1 MERRT
6 CYQIVLLIAFVIL
19 ITSIPDLLASRDIDK
34 EIKTKFGKL
43 LTEEFG
49 CVDCHTP
56 KIVIN
61 NQVLIDENRM
71 FSGHQQDNILP
82 EFPPELVAP
91 GKWKGLYTADMTAWG
106 GPWGISYA
114 ANLTP
119 DKKTGIGNLSEENFI
134 SILGLGIHSTL
145 SRKIMPPMPWNE
157 ISRLNKQE
165 LGAIYLYLKTIKPIK
180 NKVPEAV
187 PLYNHEQP
195 VNK

>member
-1 MERRT
+1 MKRRT
-6 CYQIVLLIAFVIL
+6 CYQIVLSIALVVL

-49 CVDCHTP
+49 CVYCHTP

-61 NQVLIDENRM
+61 NEVLIDENRM

-180 NKVPEAV
+180 NKVPESV